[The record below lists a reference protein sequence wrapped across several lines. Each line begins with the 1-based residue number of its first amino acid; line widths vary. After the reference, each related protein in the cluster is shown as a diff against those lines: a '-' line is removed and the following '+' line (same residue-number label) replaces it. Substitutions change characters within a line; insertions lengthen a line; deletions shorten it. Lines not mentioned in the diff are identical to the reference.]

1 MPGVTSRSQPS
12 APFSSRELNGEVLL
26 SELDELRSAQV
37 QQRHLVDCV
46 LSLRDLPGARVSEAA
61 ARLKQLAANRFA
73 GQPALASLLVRWA
86 QRLRSEADLPLLLVH
101 LEQLALTAAMIG
113 ALRRAS
119 ELLPQGG
126 QG

>member
-1 MPGVTSRSQPS
+1 VATSKTQPS
-12 APFSSRELNGEVLL
+12 APFASRELNGEVLL

-37 QQRHLVDCV
+37 QQQHLVDCV

-61 ARLKQLAANRFA
+61 TRLKQLASNRFS

-86 QRLRSEADLPLLLVH
+86 QRLRTEADLPLLLVH
-101 LEQLALTAAMIG
+101 LEQLALTAALIG
-113 ALRRAS
+113 ALRRAA
-119 ELLPQGG
+119 ERLPRGG